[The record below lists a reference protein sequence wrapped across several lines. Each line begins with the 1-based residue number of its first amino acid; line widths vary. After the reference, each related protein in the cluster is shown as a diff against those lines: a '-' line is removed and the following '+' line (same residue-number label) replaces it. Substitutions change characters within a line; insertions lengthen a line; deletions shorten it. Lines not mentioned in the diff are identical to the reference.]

1 MLVGRV
7 FQKRLLVAG
16 SLGEFAGLG
25 VGPCRE
31 VGDADYFE
39 RVLDLGMFEN

>member
-16 SLGEFAGLG
+16 SLGEFAGFG